1 MRCVAPAKLNLFL
14 HVTGRRTD
22 GFHDLETVFQL
33 IDLCDEVQVSVRGD
47 GQIRREPPPSD
58 PLLASLED
66 AQDLAVRAARL
77 LQQASGTT
85 LGADLHVIKRIPAG
99 GGLGGGSSDAAT
111 VLLVLNR
118 LWKLDWSRA
127 RLAELALQL
136 GSDVPVFVHG
146 RNAFARGRGEL
157 LTPVSLPSRWYLV
170 IDPGVAVATREVF
183 SAPELTRNT
192 PPLRI
197 AALPADGGHN
207 DCEPVVRRRY
217 AEIARALD
225 FLAPHG
231 GRLTGT
237 GGCVFTAAGSSAA
250 LREIAAVVPSKWRS
264 FVVRGL
270 DRSAAEPV

>member
-1 MRCVAPAKLNLFL
+1 MRCTAPAKLNLFL
-14 HVTGRRTD
+14 HVTGRRAD

-33 IDLCDEVQVSVRGD
+33 IDLCDDVDVRVRED
-47 GQIRREPPPSD
+47 GRIVRDPPPSD
-58 PLLASLED
+58 PLLASLDD
-66 AQDLAVRAARL
+66 AGDLTVRAARL
-77 LQQASGTT
+77 LQQASGTS
-85 LGADLHVIKRIPAG
+85 LGASLHVTKRIPAG

-111 VLLVLNR
+111 VLLALNR

-127 RLAELALQL
+127 RLADLALQL

-157 LTPVSLPSRWYLV
+157 LTPVSLPPRWYLV

-183 SAPELTRNT
+183 SAPELTRDT

-197 AALPADGGHN
+197 AALPAGGGHN
-207 DCEPVVRRRY
+207 DCEPVVRQRY
-217 AEIARALD
+217 GEVARALD

-237 GGCVFTAAGSSAA
+237 GGCVFAAAGSSAA
-250 LREIAAVVPSKWRS
+250 LQPIAAVVPSKWRS
-264 FVVRGL
+264 FLVRGL
-270 DRSAAEPV
+270 DRSAPELM